1 MSNCAVSVALPLH
14 SKMSQSNDDALKN
27 IKDILVTPLVS
38 QEEISPLK
46 DVAFSNALSIFVTL
60 EVSQVEIDAPS
71 FVVIVPK
78 VGHKPSRGDS
88 ARHAETELKKEA
100 SVTQK
105 SGLAQ
110 THVSTG
116 PSTAE

>member
-1 MSNCAVSVALPLH
+1 MNI
-14 SKMSQSNDDALKN
+14 SKLNKQLEDHIKQQIFDAGDYLR
-27 IKDILVTPLVS
+27 
-38 QEEISPLK
+38 EEIYSCIHSYY
-46 DVAFSNALSIFVTL
+46 DH
-60 EVSQVEIDAPS
+60 QVEIDAPS

-110 THVSTG
+110 MHVSTG